1 MESIQTVDQLV
12 TCICYAT
19 DPNSP
24 HKNVASTMLNNMCT
38 SSDGGSFLCIQ
49 LMKQSLEQ
57 ETHNMA
63 KEKCIQIDNIL
74 FYALTTLQ
82 KALSLRKGSEC
93 IVPYEFR
100 LELRKIIYE
109 HILKSDMKGIKIHED
124 GRQRILPSYKRT
136 KIGVVLS
143 LLIQADF
150 PERWQT
156 AFYELAQLATNSE
169 DRDNTDIIRKDIY
182 LRTLDAFCDE
192 IVEDTTVEKNTLI
205 KDTVRGLR
213 NNLLPA
219 SVPSEHSVSA
229 MIIQSILEIFKTCI
243 RSIYNSSSNEL
254 RHMQKIPIKCLAVLK
269 RFISWSD
276 LSLILDGEV
285 LMVLFTC
292 VDQAGPG
299 DPDDEEGS
307 LPSQLAVEALE
318 CLQEI
323 LNKGMEEHKKIQV
336 IIKLDILTKI
346 ANSGVDLTELDRTHT
361 TVVIK
366 VAELLAIV
374 GLELLTYYFSPSDS
388 EELQWISS
396 QFEIL
401 MPLFFLCFAYDD
413 IDVSGAVIDL
423 ASKLVMT
430 LEMEVK
436 ESKSTSMKY
445 LIAPHIPKL
454 LSIMFNQ
461 MKYPENFE
469 FDYEDEDEAEEELY
483 RSELRKF
490 NQTLIRVAPELS
502 LEFLCTS
509 LSQVQTPLSSAKT
522 RDLEAVLRLIY
533 HYCEG
538 VRPSPGTKVVLQNPT
553 FCNVLVALHSS
564 DIAMHPH
571 REVIILYYDIVVRY
585 ADIFASHL
593 KILPK
598 ILESISGSRGLQ
610 NDHPRVRS
618 RSCYLLLKLVK
629 ALGPLLRPYVETA
642 IRGIQGLLS
651 NQASQPLHPED
662 SLYLFET
669 IGLLLG
675 KTNLSPNDEY
685 RYLESII
692 APFIHEIEES
702 LSTPELLRDLD
713 TSGENL
719 AYAIASIA
727 FISKG
732 FTKNLSNE
740 VKIIFSRTIPVCL
753 RILKAIPSNDTV
765 RNKIMI
771 FVQRMIIL
779 LGVDIV
785 PYMPDFFPLIISNCK
800 QDDILD
806 VGQMFYQLSLK
817 FKSKAIPAIEG
828 SILHFL
834 RKCHELLSIETC
846 DDKETALSRKSE
858 VLAIKKVMFAT
869 LNQIVSSGCSAV
881 LVSSD
886 NASSLENVLGIAAE
900 GAINIDDPTIK
911 RTCLQFFKELVS
923 RWLVES
929 EIDSTMKYSFHLY
942 LVDRILPNVLQSF
955 INPAFDVDDAMQYRS
970 IREFS
975 SIYIMMKT
983 VMGFND
989 FELMSHNLFQ
999 FCDRRYATEII
1010 NAKDQSAIETYIKT
1024 IVLDI
1029 KQKAGSLKNIT

>member
-19 DPNSP
+19 DPNST
-24 HKNVASTMLNNMCT
+24 HKDVASMMLNNMCA

-49 LMKQSLEQ
+49 LMKQSFEQ
-57 ETHNMA
+57 ETTHFSH
-63 KEKCIQIDNIL
+63 EKRLQMDNII

-82 KALSLRKGSEC
+82 MALSLRKGSEC
-93 IVPYEFR
+93 IVPYEYR
-100 LELRKIIYE
+100 LELRKIMYE
-109 HILKSDMKGIKIHED
+109 YILKSDMNGMKIHED
-124 GRQRILPSYKRT
+124 SNQRIVPSYQRT

-156 AFYELAQLATNSE
+156 AFHELAQLATNSK
-169 DRDNTDIIRKDIY
+169 DRDNTDIMRKDIY

-192 IVEDTTVEKNTLI
+192 IVEDTTVDKNTLI

-213 NNLLPA
+213 NSLLPT
-219 SVPSEHSVSA
+219 SVPCENSVSA
-229 MIIQSILEIFKTCI
+229 MIIQSILEIFNSCVQ
-243 RSIYNSSSNEL
+243 SIYIPSNTEL
-254 RHMQKIPIKCLAVLK
+254 LHHHIQKIPIKCLAVLK
-269 RFISWSD
+269 RFISWFD
-276 LSLILDGEV
+276 LSLILNGEV
-285 LMVLFTC
+285 LTVLFTC
-292 VDQAGPG
+292 IDQAGPG

-307 LPSQLAVEALE
+307 LSSQLATEALE

-323 LNKGMEEHKKIQV
+323 VNKGMEEQKKIQV
-336 IIKLDILTKI
+336 IMRLDILTKI
-346 ANSGVDLTELDRTHT
+346 ANSGVNLTELDRTQT

-366 VAELLAIV
+366 VAELLTIV
-374 GLELLTYYFSPSDS
+374 GLELLTYYSSPSDS
-388 EELQWISS
+388 EELNWISG
-396 QFEIL
+396 QLEIL
-401 MPLFFLCFAYDD
+401 IPLFFLCFAYDD
-413 IDVSGAVIDL
+413 IDVSGAVIEL
-423 ASKLVMT
+423 ASKLVTT
-430 LEMEVK
+430 LETEVTG
-436 ESKSTSMKY
+436 SKPEPMKY

-469 FDYEDEDEAEEELY
+469 FDYEDEDEAEEEVY
-483 RSELRKF
+483 RSELRKL
-490 NQTLIRVAPELS
+490 NQTLTRIAPELT

-509 LSQVQTPLSSAKT
+509 LSQIKTPLSSAKT

-538 VRPSPGTKVVLQNPT
+538 IRPPPGTKVVLQNPT
-553 FCNVLVALHSS
+553 FCNVLIALHSS
-564 DIAMHPH
+564 DITLHPH

-585 ADIFASHL
+585 ADIFHSHL
-593 KILPK
+593 EILPG
-598 ILESISGSRGLQ
+598 ILESMSGSRGLQ
-610 NDHPRVRS
+610 NEHPRVRS

-651 NQASQPLHPED
+651 TQASQPLHPED

-675 KTNLSPNDEY
+675 KTNLDPNEEY

-692 APFIHEIEES
+692 IPFIRDIEEA
-702 LSTPELLRDLD
+702 LSSPESLRDLD
-713 TSGENL
+713 VTGDKL
-719 AYAIASIA
+719 AYSIASLA

-732 FTKNLSNE
+732 FTKNISNE
-740 VKIIFSRTIPVCL
+740 VKSTFSQTIPVCL
-753 RILKAIPSNDTV
+753 RILKSIPSNDAI

-771 FVQRMIIL
+771 FIQRMIIL
-779 LGVDIV
+779 LGLDII
-785 PYMPDFFPLIISNCK
+785 PYMPEFFPLIISNCK

-817 FKSKAIPAIEG
+817 FKSNAIPAIEG

-834 RKCHELLSIETC
+834 RKCHELLPTEIY
-846 DDKETALSRKSE
+846 DDEATAMHRKSE
-858 VLAIKKVMFAT
+858 VLGMKKIMFAT

-886 NASSLENVLGIAAE
+886 NASSLENVLSVAAE

-923 RWLVES
+923 QWLVGTDMNPS
-929 EIDSTMKYSFHLY
+929 MKYSFHLY
-942 LVDRILPNVLQSF
+942 LVENLLPGVIQSF
-955 INPAFDVDDAMQYRS
+955 TNPSFDVEDAMQYRS
-970 IREFS
+970 IREFT
-975 SIYIMMKT
+975 SICMMMKT
-983 VMGFND
+983 VMGFKE
-989 FELMSHNLFQ
+989 FELMSLKLFQ
-999 FCDRRYATEII
+999 FADRRYITEMIS
-1010 NAKDQSAIETYIKT
+1010 AKDQSAMEKCIKRM
-1024 IVLDI
+1024 VQDV
-1029 KQKAGSLKNIT
+1029 K